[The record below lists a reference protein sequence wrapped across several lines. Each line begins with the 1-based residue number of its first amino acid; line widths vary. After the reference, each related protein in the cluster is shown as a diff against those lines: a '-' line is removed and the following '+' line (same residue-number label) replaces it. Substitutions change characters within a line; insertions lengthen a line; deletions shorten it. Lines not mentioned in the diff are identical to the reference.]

1 MSEGEEIESIRA
13 LRRESTSRRWTIG
26 KVVRPWI
33 WGIAAGLPRQVAG
46 QPEEDPGGQ
55 RLFWM
60 MTTAMIFSY
69 TMVVLLVAL
78 FCLWCWNRRSD
89 YDYGRMIGDEG
100 VPDRLWR
107 WTEDDAVPGGVWDGI
122 NGEWI
127 PDQRQP
133 PSNRMMG
140 WMTSSSEEESVPSI
154 PPAYGRGM
162 HMQRR
167 YVFRPGQG
175 RVRQGARTEN
185 PNIDQRPL
193 RTSPSPTPRFG
204 QSTGSAPPTPSSDT
218 LHASESEMSGSIDEQ
233 GHFHVR
239 QRGQR
244 GDVGGEGQ
252 QGVTTSTTLSE
263 VGDMAGSMNPPSSSS
278 GAVGT
283 TSFSSSS
290 GGGGS
295 TWLSS
300 SLSLQRPTTI
310 PEVQGPDEEATLER
324 PEVLEAASERG
335 EGEPQAREDGPPLRN
350 FEIFYTQYGEVYHKS
365 RHCGKLRCA
374 KRILRC
380 QNCVMCANLVLR
392 GEKISLDREAYH
404 VLGTTCGSAIVN
416 VLRACAEC
424 GY

>member
-1 MSEGEEIESIRA
+1 
-13 LRRESTSRRWTIG
+13 
-26 KVVRPWI
+26 
-33 WGIAAGLPRQVAG
+33 
-46 QPEEDPGGQ
+46 
-55 RLFWM
+55 M

-69 TMVVLLVAL
+69 TVVVLLVAL
-78 FCLWCWNRRSD
+78 FCLWWWNRRSD

-204 QSTGSAPPTPSSDT
+204 QSTGTAPPTPSSDT

-252 QGVTTSTTLSE
+252 QGATTSTTLSE

-324 PEVLEAASERG
+324 PEFLEAAAERG
-335 EGEPQAREDGPPLRN
+335 EGEPQTREEGPPPRN
-350 FEIFYTQYGEVYHKS
+350 FEVFYTQYGEVYHKS

-380 QNCVMCANLVLR
+380 QNCVRCANLVLR